1 MTDDEILRL
10 PFDINRHKAAR
21 YLDLEIMMAPNG
33 TAVYALPSHQ
43 EFLVKKAMELQ
54 NWTREAL
61 MDACPPEFYT
71 AFMNWLIPLSGGWI
85 PVWPIGVL
93 DYPLTRPQV
102 ALLRKLKMAG
112 LYHGYIP
119 APVKT
124 IVGEKTDE
132 AD

>member
-10 PFDINRHKAAR
+10 PFDISRHKSAR

-43 EFLVKKAMELQ
+43 EFLVKKVMELN
-54 NWTREAL
+54 NWSREEL
-61 MDACPPEFYT
+61 MDACPPEFYGD
-71 AFMNWLIPLSGGWI
+71 FMRWLIPLSGGWV

-93 DYPLTRPQV
+93 DYPITRQQV
-102 ALLRKLKMAG
+102 GLLRRLKMAG

-119 APVKT
+119 GLGKPATKGRV
-124 IVGEKTDE
+124 
-132 AD
+132 